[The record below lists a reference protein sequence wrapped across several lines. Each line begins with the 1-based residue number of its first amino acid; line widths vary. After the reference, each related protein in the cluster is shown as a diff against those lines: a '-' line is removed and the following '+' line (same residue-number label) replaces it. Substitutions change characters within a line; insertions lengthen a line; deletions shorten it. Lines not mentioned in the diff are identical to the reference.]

1 MLLYSFDFSVL
12 WSVVNFVHLYVLF
25 SYAMNIGFYLLL
37 RARRLAV
44 SAHPVVKRLLQYRQ
58 LLQQLEPLEKL
69 VSNHL
74 EDLLKADK
82 DGKLSVVQE
91 NGPSK
96 K

>member
-1 MLLYSFDFSVL
+1 MIL
-12 WSVVNFVHLYVLF
+12 VNFFYLCVLS

-58 LLQQLEPLEKL
+58 LLQQLEPLENL

-74 EDLLKADK
+74 EELLKAEK
-82 DGKLSVVQE
+82 DGKLLAVQE
-91 NGPSK
+91 NGASTK
-96 K
+96 